1 MKKILGTIVIIFFII
16 GFSKVCLAD
25 NTKDVSADS
34 YKYDYEDIIIK
45 KGNEDEKVVALTFDD
60 GPDEVFTPQVL
71 DILKKY
77 DVKATFF
84 LIGEKVQ
91 YNKKIVKR
99 EKEEGHEIG
108 NHTFTHNNPATFTT
122 SYLDDKNTKTN
133 NNVKINSE
141 VSGNTPLPTSSVSEN
156 SDKKNKINYWYYVIL
171 GIGLVGVIYFLF
183 IK

>member
-1 MKKILGTIVIIFFII
+1 METKIIDGKEYT
-16 GFSKVCLAD
+16 KVAI
-25 NTKDVSADS
+25 KDLS
-34 YKYDYEDIIIK
+34 I
-45 KGNEDEKVVALTFDD
+45 N
-60 GPDEVFTPQVL
+60 
-71 DILKKY
+71 
-77 DVKATFF
+77 
-84 LIGEKVQ
+84 GEKNDNSFSVDNLNNQ
-91 YNKKIVKR
+91 NEISFDIKVDYN
-99 EKEEGHEIG
+99 
-108 NHTFTHNNPATFTT
+108 TDNNPATLTT

>member
-1 MKKILGTIVIIFFII
+1 METKIIDGKEYT
-16 GFSKVCLAD
+16 KVAI
-25 NTKDVSADS
+25 KDLS
-34 YKYDYEDIIIK
+34 I
-45 KGNEDEKVVALTFDD
+45 N
-60 GPDEVFTPQVL
+60 
-71 DILKKY
+71 
-77 DVKATFF
+77 
-84 LIGEKVQ
+84 GEKNDNSFSVDNLNNQ
-91 YNKKIVKR
+91 NEISFDIKVDYNID
-99 EKEEGHEIG
+99 
-108 NHTFTHNNPATFTT
+108 NNPATFTT

>member
-1 MKKILGTIVIIFFII
+1 METKIIDGKKYIVIPIDDNEISFDI
-16 GFSKVCLAD
+16 KVD
-25 NTKDVSADS
+25 YNTDK
-34 YKYDYEDIIIK
+34 
-45 KGNEDEKVVALTFDD
+45 
-60 GPDEVFTPQVL
+60 
-71 DILKKY
+71 
-77 DVKATFF
+77 
-84 LIGEKVQ
+84 
-91 YNKKIVKR
+91 
-99 EKEEGHEIG
+99 
-108 NHTFTHNNPATFTT
+108 NPATFPT